1 MSREKTR
8 LFCPSTSDLNGTGKG
23 LKYLQLWN
31 LKHHQCAHK
40 SFTMQPILRQ
50 AKPFY
55 IFSIHILKTQ
65 FRNRKQHWQGG
76 IALPWELIY
85 QTRQLHFMKPLPL
98 LKFAGEACTRK
109 DYDVCCYT
117 GIRLEELQHQMEEI
131 YLKTRCPDVT
141 VIHAGTNM
149 LDMECQLLKL
159 WEIPW
164 TQLTV

>member
-1 MSREKTR
+1 
-8 LFCPSTSDLNGTGKG
+8 
-23 LKYLQLWN
+23 
-31 LKHHQCAHK
+31 
-40 SFTMQPILRQ
+40 
-50 AKPFY
+50 
-55 IFSIHILKTQ
+55 
-65 FRNRKQHWQGG
+65 
-76 IALPWELIY
+76 
-85 QTRQLHFMKPLPL
+85 MKPLPL